1 MFRQRPAFRCFNLFF
16 NASRTPSVWLPF
28 VWDCKGRKL
37 FLFCKKKIKIFI
49 FFIFSSFPFSIFPSL
64 PTFKLFPVP
73 SEAECKGSK
82 LFLIRKKKIK
92 ILKTFFPPSRL
103 PSFQPH
109 PLPFLLVPSSSEA
122 ECKGSKTSA
131 PRNTNAAIFSPERHN
146 PLEYS
151 TKNLIPDPTKSRYVC
166 LTGCFEIFL
175 QLFLIVYI
183 EFEYLKFTCQIDP
196 SQYKLE
202 IVVATLYL

>member
-1 MFRQRPAFRCFNLFF
+1 MFRQRPAFRCFNLF
-16 NASRTPSVWLPF
+16 SMPPGLRPF
-28 VWDCKGRKL
+28 GSLSFGTAKVGNFFFSARKKL
-37 FLFCKKKIKIFI
+37 KFLFFY
-49 FFIFSSFPFSIFPSL
+49 FLLFPFSIFPFP

-109 PLPFLLVPSSSEA
+109 PLPFPLVPSSSEA

-151 TKNLIPDPTKSRYVC
+151 TKNLIPDPTKSQYVC
-166 LTGCFEIFL
+166 LTRCFEMFL
-175 QLFLIVYI
+175 QLLLIVYI
-183 EFEYLKFTCQIDP
+183 EFDYLKWTFQIDS